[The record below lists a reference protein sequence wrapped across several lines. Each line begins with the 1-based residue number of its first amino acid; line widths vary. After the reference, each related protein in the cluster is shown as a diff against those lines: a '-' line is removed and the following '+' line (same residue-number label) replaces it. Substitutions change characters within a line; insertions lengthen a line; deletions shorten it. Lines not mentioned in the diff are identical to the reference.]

1 MFLLDTSIISELRKP
16 RPHGAVVAWYR
27 SYSLREHH
35 LPSIALYELQA
46 GVEITRRQDATKAEA
61 ISEWMD
67 RIASQLQVLP
77 LSGTGARLAA
87 KWMHGKSSDLTED
100 AMIAA
105 IAATNRLAV
114 ATRNIRDFELFPV
127 ALINPFVV

>member
-1 MFLLDTSIISELRKP
+1 MFLLDTSTISELRKT
-16 RPHGAVVAWYR
+16 RPHGAVLAWYR

-46 GVEITRRQDATKAEA
+46 GAEITRMQDAAKAEA
-61 ISEWMD
+61 ISEWID

-77 LSGTGARLAA
+77 LDGISARLAA
-87 KWMHGKSSDLTED
+87 RWLNGKSSDLTED

-105 IAATNRLAV
+105 IGVTNRLTV
-114 ATRNIRDFELFPV
+114 ATRNTRDFELFPV